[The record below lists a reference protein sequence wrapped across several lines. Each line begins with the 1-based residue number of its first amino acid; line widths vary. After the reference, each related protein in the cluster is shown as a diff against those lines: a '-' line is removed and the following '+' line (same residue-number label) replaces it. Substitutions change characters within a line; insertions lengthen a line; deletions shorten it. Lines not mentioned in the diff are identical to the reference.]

1 MLSFLCD
8 CKDPHR
14 HKIRVTVRL
23 QQYQQSSVQP
33 GYNCAVRLLCKG
45 ILRMN
50 ESKILKNISEV
61 MHFTTVFPEGGTLPI
76 DVGRIH
82 SQDSSI
88 DWITAFH

>member
-1 MLSFLCD
+1 
-8 CKDPHR
+8 
-14 HKIRVTVRL
+14 
-23 QQYQQSSVQP
+23 
-33 GYNCAVRLLCKG
+33 
-45 ILRMN
+45 MN